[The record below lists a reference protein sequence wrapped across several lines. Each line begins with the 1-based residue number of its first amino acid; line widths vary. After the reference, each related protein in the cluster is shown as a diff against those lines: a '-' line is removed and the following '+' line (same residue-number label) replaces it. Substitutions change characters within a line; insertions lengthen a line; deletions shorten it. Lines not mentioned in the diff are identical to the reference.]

1 MRVKERAHV
10 KSGNKT
16 GGKASAA
23 KKRKS
28 ASAMAE
34 AAGNR
39 AVKALAATR
48 KGSANPLD
56 DDDELEAEGAEA
68 EEGEEEEE
76 QGEESGEI
84 EEEESQEAESQME
97 PQRKK
102 RARSKVLIVS
112 LPWHPRIYPDVIR
125 ESARSSRQILK
136 WVISGILQTK
146 PMLPTSSESFCHGS
160 LLHTDWRL
168 SPHHF
173 LL

>member
-1 MRVKERAHV
+1 
-10 KSGNKT
+10 
-16 GGKASAA
+16 
-23 KKRKS
+23 
-28 ASAMAE
+28 
-34 AAGNR
+34 
-39 AVKALAATR
+39 VKALAAKR
-48 KGSANPLD
+48 KGT
-56 DDDELEAEGAEA
+56 AEA
-68 EEGEEEEE
+68 EEEVDELQEGGAEQEEEEEEEE

-84 EEEESQEAESQME
+84 EEVESQEAESQME